1 MKKFISVLTFS
12 VFFGVFAYAQTN
24 DNSDANTTGNV
35 NVENVVAE
43 PVKPHS
49 AAANAHDGKDC
60 DMTSAKSCCNSK
72 KVKSSASAGKKS
84 CCMAKAEAAP
94 AKTEENEN

>member
-24 DNSDANTTGNV
+24 DNSDATATGNV
-35 NVENVVAE
+35 NVEKVVAE
-43 PVKPHS
+43 PVTPH
-49 AAANAHDGKDC
+49 AAATHDGKDC
-60 DMTSAKSCCNSK
+60 DMTSTKSCCDSK
-72 KVKSSASAGKKS
+72 KGKSSAKAGKKS

-94 AKTEENEN
+94 AKTEEN